1 MPKTVADQT
10 NFTSGE
16 LSPTLR
22 GRTDRPEYNNGAAII
37 ENFIPA
43 KQGGAVFRSGTQFV
57 ANTKF
62 SNKLAR
68 MIPFTFSVTQT
79 YELEFGDRYIR
90 FYRNSAQLL
99 DSGTPTEI
107 VSPYT
112 EAQLR
117 ELKYHQ
123 SADILYITHPKH
135 EPRELRRTA
144 GNDTDPT
151 TWVLATFDMQDG
163 PYQSINATAET
174 LKASGVTGSVT
185 ITASSTAE
193 INGGD
198 GFKTTDVGRLIRIK
212 DEDTPLSWGWLE
224 ITAFLTTTTVTA
236 TVKSLPL
243 GLAPNETTRDWRL
256 GAWCDT
262 TGWPW
267 AANFHDQ
274 RFWAGGTDEEPQ
286 RLDGSRVG
294 NFNRFGPSSNVGLVR
309 DTDGIVFIIS
319 DNQVNAIRWIVSHAR
334 GVLVLTE
341 GGPFLG
347 ESRGQTGDAV
357 TATNFGM
364 KAQSNFGAH
373 ATVRPYK
380 AGTALLTPLTAGRKI
395 REMIFWRDDDQIIAP
410 DMTALAEHIT
420 AGGLLDSAYQQEPGG
435 ILWLV
440 RNDGVLLGLTYE
452 RTEDVVGWHRHILGG
467 SLDGSDHPEIES
479 IAVIRE
485 GDDDQLWMTV
495 KRTVNGSTVRFVEF
509 MKPPFKVD
517 TDKEFA
523 FQVDAGLTLDDRLT
537 ITDVQTRDPVVIS
550 ITAHG
555 LSNGNRVRIRA
566 VKGTTE
572 VNDNTYTL
580 ANVVTNSFE
589 LRDADGNKIDG
600 SGFTTYISG
609 GTAALEV
616 STVSGL
622 DHLEGETVAVFGDG
636 GEQPKKV
643 VLNGAITL
651 ESDASLVAVG
661 LAYTGTLKTNPLVPA
676 GLIFDPRAGEQR
688 IYQVI
693 VVLDRTLGGKAG
705 VDGALDNL
713 FFREV
718 GDPMDES
725 VPLFSGLKEL
735 SFPASTTRE
744 ATVTIQQT
752 SPQPMNVLAV
762 IARMTIDDV

>member
-1 MPKTVADQT
+1 M
-10 NFTSGE
+10 S
-16 LSPTLR
+16 
-22 GRTDRPEYNNGAAII
+22 
-37 ENFIPA
+37 
-43 KQGGAVFRSGTQFV
+43 
-57 ANTKF
+57 
-62 SNKLAR
+62 
-68 MIPFTFSVTQT
+68 
-79 YELEFGDRYIR
+79 
-90 FYRNSAQLL
+90 
-99 DSGTPTEI
+99 
-107 VSPYT
+107 
-112 EAQLR
+112 

-151 TWVLATFDMQDG
+151 TWTLATFDAQKG
-163 PYQSINATAET
+163 PYQPINATSTT
-174 LKASGVTGSVT
+174 LKASGVSGSVT
-185 ITASSTAE
+185 ITASSTAA

-198 GFKTTDVGRLIRIK
+198 GFKSTDVGRLIRMK
-212 DEDTPLSWGWLE
+212 SENDPVLWGRLK
-224 ITAFLTTTTVTA
+224 ITAFTSTTVVSA
-236 TVKSLPL
+236 TVL
-243 GLAPNETTRDWRL
+243 GTDLSLAPNETTRDWRL

-274 RFWAGGTDEEPQ
+274 RFWGGGTDEEPQ
-286 RLDGSRVG
+286 RLDGSQVG
-294 NFNRFGPSSNVGLVR
+294 DFNNFGPSSNKGLVR
-309 DTDGIVFIIS
+309 DTDGIAFIIS

-341 GGPFLG
+341 GGPFIG

-364 KAQSNFGAH
+364 KSQSNYGAH

-395 REMIFWRDDDQIIAP
+395 REMVFRRDDDQIIAP

-420 AGGLLDSAYQQEPGG
+420 AGGLVDSAYQQEPGG

-452 RTEDVVGWHRHILGG
+452 RTEGVVGWHRQILGG
-467 SLDGSDHPEIES
+467 TLAGSDHPEVES

-523 FQVDAGLTLDDRLT
+523 FQVDAGLTLDDRKT
-537 ITDVQTRDPVVIS
+537 ITDVQSRNPVVVTS
-550 ITAHG
+550 TAHG
-555 LSNGNRVRIRA
+555 FSNGDRVRLRAIR
-566 VKGTTE
+566 GTKKIPAGSGLDRIETE
-572 VNDNTYTL
+572 LNDNTFTVSN
-580 ANVVTNSFE
+580 AATNTFE
-589 LRDADGNKIDG
+589 LQDDDGNDIDG
-600 SGFTTYISG
+600 SKFTAYVSG
-609 GTAALEV
+609 GTAAKEV
-616 STVSGL
+616 STISGL
-622 DHLEGETVAVFGDG
+622 THLEGETVAVFGDG
-636 GEQPKKV
+636 GEQPTKV
-643 VLNGAITL
+643 VANGSITL
-651 ESDASLVAVG
+651 ESNASLVAVG
-661 LAYTGTLKTNPLVPA
+661 LGYTGTLKTNPLVPA
-676 GLIFDPRAGEQR
+676 GSIFDPRAGEQR

-705 VDGALDNL
+705 VEGATLDNL
-713 FFREV
+713 FFRKV
-718 GDPMDES
+718 ADPMDES
-725 VPLFSGLKEL
+725 VPLFSGIKEL

-744 ATVTIQQT
+744 AAVTIQQT